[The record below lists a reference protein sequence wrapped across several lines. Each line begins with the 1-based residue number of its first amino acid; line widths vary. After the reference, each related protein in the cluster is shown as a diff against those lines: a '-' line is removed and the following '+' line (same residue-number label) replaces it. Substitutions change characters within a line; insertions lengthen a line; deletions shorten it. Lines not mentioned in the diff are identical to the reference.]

1 LANTASPILES
12 LRVGARLGVRAQ
24 DHKGGMRMEIKAEA
38 LKRCELIT
46 VSGRIDSATAPDLE
60 EMLLGLIQ
68 AGQKNLVV
76 NLRETDF
83 ISSAGLKALLS
94 ALMKARKTIPPGDV
108 VISEIEDSLKDN
120 FELVGFDRLFTF
132 YNDDTLAVGSF

>member
-1 LANTASPILES
+1 
-12 LRVGARLGVRAQ
+12 
-24 DHKGGMRMEIKAEA
+24 MEIKAEA

-76 NLRETDF
+76 NLHETDF

-94 ALMKARKTIPPGDV
+94 ALMKARKAIPPGDV
-108 VISEIEDSLKDN
+108 VISEIEDTLKDN
-120 FELVGFDRLFTF
+120 FELVGFDRLFKF
-132 YNDDTLAVGSF
+132 YDDDTLAVGSF